1 MTLIQETRGN
11 LSSSTC
17 SWELDLPVTIIVVV
31 AKPLKQFLL
40 IQEEN
45 IMFMTS
51 SIPGFLLWISQ
62 CWLLPVCLGTIRG
75 RGGLGIL
82 AQRSFRQLG
91 IRSSLA
97 LIWIRVLLM
106 RRAHEQLY
114 IPLHYCSSGHL
125 FWWCKNFLI
134 TRSFWPHSFHADSL
148 SAVSYIQLVFKF
160 SVTLAVQIERIC
172 SSYSGRGGFLQND
185 LILYFQ
191 VLLIFAIL
199 MLYQQALLT
208 VQPSG

>member
-1 MTLIQETRGN
+1 MTLIQGTRGN

-17 SWELDLPVTIIVVV
+17 SWELDLSLSTLVAV

-45 IMFMTS
+45 IISMTS
-51 SIPGFLLWISQ
+51 SILGLSAVNISNVGFCQ
-62 CWLLPVCLGTIRG
+62 CALGTIPG

-82 AQRSFRQLG
+82 AQRWFRHLG

-97 LIWIRVLLM
+97 LIWTRPLVM
-106 RRAHEQLY
+106 RRVHEQLHM
-114 IPLHYCSSGHL
+114 PLHFCSSGHL
-125 FWWCKNFLI
+125 LWWCKIFLI
-134 TRSFWPHSFHADSL
+134 AHSFSLHSFHADSL
-148 SAVSYIQLVFKF
+148 SAVSCIQPVFKF
-160 SVTLAVQIERIC
+160 SVTLAIQIERVC

-191 VLLIFAIL
+191 VFLIFAIL
-199 MLYQQALLT
+199 ML
-208 VQPSG
+208 